1 MKKLLFA
8 LALALSFSLLSCEV
22 DEYSA
27 PVFEVKFTESNV
39 MELCEKVKAEPDITA
54 ETLTYLS
61 NGIQRLSFVKDS
73 LIGKTVKDV
82 IESEKEYVKEFAR
95 NQMMNT
101 AGIAV
106 LKLQTENSFY
116 GVTKAEDDQQR
127 DYNRLYFL
135 FKNNSNKA
143 IDKIAGEML
152 FFYRPEGGKEQ
163 VQLQPMNF
171 EYTDGISGSGVD
183 TVIFNQPFNANDKI
197 AVMLRNEASRIS
209 GVLNIR
215 QVEFKK

>member
-8 LALALSFSLLSCEV
+8 LALSFSLFSCEF

-27 PVFEVKFTESNV
+27 PIFEEKFTESNI
-39 MELCEKVKAEPDITA
+39 MELCEKVKAEKDLTA
-54 ETLTYLS
+54 ETITYFS

-73 LIGKTVKDV
+73 LLGKSVKDV

-95 NQMMNT
+95 NQMMST
-101 AGIAV
+101 AGIAL

-116 GVTKAEDDQQR
+116 GVTKAEDVEKR

-143 IDKIAGEML
+143 IDKISGEML
-152 FFYRPEGGKEQ
+152 FFYRPEGAKEQ
-163 VQLQPMNF
+163 TQLQPINF
-171 EYTDGISGSGVD
+171 EYTEGISGSGVD
-183 TVIFNQPFNANDKI
+183 TVIFNQPFDPNNQI

-215 QVEFKK
+215 NVEFKK

>member
-8 LALALSFSLLSCEV
+8 LALSFSLFSCEF

-27 PVFEVKFTESNV
+27 PVFEEKFTEDNV
-39 MELCEKVKAEPDITA
+39 MELCEKVKSEKDITA
-54 ETLTYLS
+54 ETLTYFS

-73 LIGKTVKDV
+73 LIGKTVKQV
-82 IESEKEYVKEFAR
+82 IESEKEYVKEYSR
-95 NQMMNT
+95 NQLINT

-106 LKLQTENSFY
+106 LKLKTENSFY
-116 GVTKAEDDQQR
+116 GITKAEDVEQR

-135 FKNNSNKA
+135 FKNNSNKEIA
-143 IDKIAGEML
+143 KIAGEML
-152 FFYRPEGGKEQ
+152 FFYRPEGEKEQ
-163 VQLQPMNF
+163 IQLQPIEF
-171 EYTDGISGSGVD
+171 EYAEGISGSGID
-183 TVIFNQPFNANDKI
+183 TVIFNQPFDPNNKI

-215 QVEFKK
+215 NVEFKK